1 MKYIAID
8 IETTGL
14 RQKTDRII
22 EVGAVRME
30 DGIET
35 AELSFL
41 IDPRIDIPAR
51 ITELTG
57 ISEEMVDGQPP
68 ITERIGEIVAFCEGL
83 ALVGHHII
91 TDYGFLKKAA
101 VQAGLEFEH
110 EGIDTL
116 KLVRRC
122 FPQLEKKGL
131 GAACTALG
139 YPQAGNFHRALAD
152 ARATAWLLEQILIQN
167 SQIVPEITEKLV
179 YKAKKEKTATL
190 RQKEDLIHLIK
201 YHKIETRADIDS
213 LSRNEAS
220 RMIDVILSQY
230 GREGRR
236 DV

>member
-30 DGIET
+30 DGTET
-35 AELSFL
+35 AEMSFL
-41 IDPRIDIPAR
+41 IDPRMDIPER

-68 ITERIGEIVAFCEGL
+68 IGERIEEIVRFCEGL
-83 ALVGHHII
+83 PLAGHHII
-91 TDYGFLKKAA
+91 TDFCFLKKAA

-122 FPQLEKKGL
+122 FPQLEKRGL
-131 GAACTALG
+131 CAVCTALG
-139 YPQAGNFHRALAD
+139 YPQAGKYHRALDD
-152 ARATAWLLEQILIQN
+152 ARAEAWLLEQILIQN

-179 YKAKKEKTATL
+179 YKVKKEKTMTL

-201 YHKIETRADIDS
+201 YHKIETRTDIDS
-213 LSRNEAS
+213 LSRSEAS
-220 RMIDVILSQY
+220 RLIDVILSQY
-230 GREGRR
+230 GRAGRR
-236 DV
+236 DR